1 MGVTITKSFGNLADK
16 ITEDTLEPTMQKLS
30 RFLVSSAVKK
40 INGDVP
46 PANSGLTQDV
56 KQGNKTLRDNGQ
68 LMASIA
74 PQNGKTWAA
83 ANTNVKY
90 AKINQEGGT
99 IQGKAKGLWLPAGAR
114 TRTLSR
120 QYNAQSAGELISAM
134 RSAGYSF
141 YRIKNVFMAKKKKG
155 EPFPLFVIKKSVTI
169 PSRPFLYINDEDEQY
184 ITSEIQ
190 KAIHNAL
197 EAK

>member
-1 MGVTITKSFGNLADK
+1 MSVTVTKSFDNLAGK
-16 ITEDTLEPTMQKLS
+16 ISESALEPTMQKLS
-30 RFLVSSAVKK
+30 KFLVSSAVKK

-99 IQGKAKGLWLPAGAR
+99 VQGKAKGLWLPAGAR

>member
-1 MGVTITKSFGNLADK
+1 MGVTVTKSFDNLAGK
-16 ITEDTLEPTMQKLS
+16 ISEGALEPTMQKLS
-30 RFLVSSAVKK
+30 KFLVSSAVKK
-40 INGDVP
+40 INGDIP
-46 PANSGLTQDV
+46 PANSGLTQAV
-56 KQGNKTLRDNGQ
+56 KQGNKTLRDDGQ

-83 ANTNVKY
+83 ASTNVKY

-169 PSRPFLYINDEDEQY
+169 PSRPFLYISKEDEQY
-184 ITSEIQ
+184 ITAEIK

-197 EAK
+197 ETK

>member
-1 MGVTITKSFGNLADK
+1 MGVTVTKSFENLADK
-16 ITEDTLEPTMQKLS
+16 ISEGALEPTMQKLS
-30 RFLVSSAVKK
+30 KFLVSSAVKK
-40 INGDVP
+40 INGDIP
-46 PANSGLTQDV
+46 PANSGLTQAV
-56 KQGNKTLRDNGQ
+56 KQGNKTLRDDGQ

-83 ANTNVKY
+83 ASTNVKY

-169 PSRPFLYINDEDEQY
+169 PSRPFLYISKEDEQY
-184 ITSEIQ
+184 ITAEIK

>member
-1 MGVTITKSFGNLADK
+1 MGVTVIKSFGNLADK

-74 PQNGKTWAA
+74 TQNGKTWAA

-134 RSAGYSF
+134 RNAGYSF

>member
-1 MGVTITKSFGNLADK
+1 MGVTVIKSFENLAGK
-16 ITEDTLEPTMQKLS
+16 ISEGALEPTMQKLS
-30 RFLVSSAVKK
+30 KFLVSSAVKK
-40 INGDVP
+40 INGDIP
-46 PANSGLTQDV
+46 PVNSGLTQAV

-74 PQNGKTWAA
+74 PQNGKLWAA

-134 RSAGYSF
+134 RNAGYSF
-141 YRIKNVFMAKKKKG
+141 SRIKNVFMAKKKKG
-155 EPFPLFVIKKSVTI
+155 KPFPLFVIKKSVTI
-169 PSRPFLYINDEDEQY
+169 PSFPVHKR
-184 ITSEIQ
+184 
-190 KAIHNAL
+190 
-197 EAK
+197 

>member
-1 MGVTITKSFGNLADK
+1 MGVIVVKSFRNLSDK
-16 ITEDTLEPTMQKLS
+16 INERTLEPTMKKIS
-30 RFLVSSAVKK
+30 KFLVSSAVKK
-40 INGDVP
+40 INGNIP
-46 PANSGLTQDV
+46 PGNAPLTQAV
-56 KQGNKTLRDNGQ
+56 KQGSNTLRDNGQ

-99 IQGKAKGLWLPAGAR
+99 IQGKTKGLWLPAGAM

-120 QYNAQSAGELISAM
+120 RFNAQSAGELIRSM

-141 YRIKNVFMAKKKKG
+141 YRVKNVFFAKTKKG
-155 EPFPLFVIKKSVTI
+155 KPFPLFIIKKSVKI
-169 PSRPFLYINDEDEQY
+169 PSRPFLYISKEDEKF
-184 ITSEIQ
+184 ITAEIQ

-197 EAK
+197 EEK

>member
-1 MGVTITKSFGNLADK
+1 MGVTVTKSFDNLAGK
-16 ITEDTLEPTMQKLS
+16 ISEGALEPTMQKLS

-99 IQGKAKGLWLPAGAR
+99 IQGKAKGLWLPAGAK

-134 RSAGYSF
+134 RNAGYSF

>member
-1 MGVTITKSFGNLADK
+1 MGVTVIKSFENLAGK
-16 ITEDTLEPTMQKLS
+16 ISEGALEPTMQKLS
-30 RFLVSSAVKK
+30 KFLVSSAVKK
-40 INGDVP
+40 IHGDIP
-46 PANSGLTQDV
+46 PANSGLTQAV

-74 PQNGKTWAA
+74 PQNGKNWAA

-134 RSAGYSF
+134 RNAGYSF
-141 YRIKNVFMAKKKKG
+141 LRIKNVFMAKKKKG
-155 EPFPLFVIKKSVTI
+155 KPFPLFVIKKSVTI
-169 PSRPFLYINDEDEQY
+169 PSRPFLYINYEDEQY
-184 ITSEIQ
+184 IASEIQ

>member
-99 IQGKAKGLWLPAGAR
+99 IQGKVKGLWLPAGAR

-134 RSAGYSF
+134 RNAGYSF

>member
-1 MGVTITKSFGNLADK
+1 MGVTVTKSIGNLAGK
-16 ITEDTLEPTMQKLS
+16 IKESALEPTMRKLS
-30 RFLVSSAVKK
+30 KFLVSSAVKK
-40 INGDVP
+40 IKGDIP
-46 PANSGLTQDV
+46 PANSGLTQAV

-68 LMASIA
+68 LMASIT

-83 ANTNVKY
+83 ANTNLKY
-90 AKINQEGGT
+90 AKINQEGGI

-120 QYNAQSAGELISAM
+120 KYNANSAGELISAM
-134 RSAGYSF
+134 RNAGYSF

-169 PSRPFLYINDEDEQY
+169 PSRPFLYISDEDERY
-184 ITSEIQ
+184 ITSEIK
-190 KAIHNAL
+190 KAIHKAL